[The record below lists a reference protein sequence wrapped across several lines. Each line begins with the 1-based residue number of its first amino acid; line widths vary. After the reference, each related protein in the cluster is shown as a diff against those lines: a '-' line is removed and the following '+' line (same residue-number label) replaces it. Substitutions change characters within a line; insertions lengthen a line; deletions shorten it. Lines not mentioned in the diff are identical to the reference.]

1 MLCFSP
7 AMKQQSNSVFQGLLN
22 QTMPSKSS
30 FIFMAHLVSLSL
42 FFLMICSASAQ
53 GPPSPGYNPSSKV
66 NSLAFDQG
74 YRNLWGSKHQSLD
87 QGELTIWLDSNSG
100 LTSSP
105 LMSLTPF
112 CSLGIKMS
120 RLAGFLTSPLIQ

>member
-7 AMKQQSNSVFQGLLN
+7 ALKQSNSVFQGLLN

-30 FIFMAHLVSLSL
+30 FMFVARLVSLSL

-53 GPPSPGYNPSSKV
+53 GPPPSPGYNPSSKV
-66 NSLAFDQG
+66 NSIAFDQG
-74 YRNLWGSKHQSLD
+74 FRNLWGSKHQSLD
-87 QGELTIWLDSNSG
+87 QDQLTIWLDSNSG

-112 CSLGIKMS
+112 CSLVIKMS
-120 RLAGFLTSPLIQ
+120 RLAGFPTSPLIQ